1 MPVHED
7 ITAAWNEARPILADA
22 FHPDNY
28 MIVRKTRVSDGSGG
42 STDVEVVVESG
53 KCALDVKEQFGMREG
68 AEGPQTM
75 SVTSYLVEMPI
86 STVLHAAD
94 LIYINSRKFDV
105 IGVNRGGDHE
115 VFPIARVEELS

>member
-1 MPVHED
+1 MPVYDE
-7 ITAAWNEARPILADA
+7 ITAAWNEARVELADA

-28 MIVRKTRVSDGSGG
+28 MIVRKTRVPDGSGG
-42 STDVEVVVESG
+42 TTDVEIVVESG

-86 STVLHAAD
+86 NTVLNAAD
-94 LIYINSRKFDV
+94 LLYVNSRKFDV

-115 VFPIARVEELS
+115 VFPVARVEEMS